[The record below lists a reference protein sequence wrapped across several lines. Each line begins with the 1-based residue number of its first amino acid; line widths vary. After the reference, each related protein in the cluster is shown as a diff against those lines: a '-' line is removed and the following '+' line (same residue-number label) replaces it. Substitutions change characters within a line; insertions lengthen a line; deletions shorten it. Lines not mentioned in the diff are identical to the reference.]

1 MVEEPEFPTGGEA
14 PQPGALSVTVLTGP
28 MAGHRFPL
36 DKPTVT
42 LGRNQANEVCL
53 PLDPRIS
60 RWHAVVNLTDR
71 GPVLSDRNSGNGT
84 WVEEVRI
91 YDPVLLRS
99 GTQFRVGRTWL
110 RFDEESAESAG
121 PRDAQQRVVV
131 VDAEAPERG
140 EAAAQNIVFT
150 MKAAGRPPELDAAA
164 LQQRLQAYRQV
175 GDAIGQ
181 SLELQTTLEA
191 VVDSIM
197 EVLGAER
204 GFLMLADRETGELE
218 ARVVRPRGGAT
229 SPESITISRH
239 IVERARRE
247 KVAVLIADVATDS
260 RLRDADSVVGLEIR
274 SAACAPL
281 LHRDQDLGIIYLDT
295 TAKGAIFDESDLA
308 LLTSVANQAA
318 MAIQNARLYS
328 DLRQAYEE
336 LQATQD
342 HLLQT
347 ERLTTVGALSASI
360 AHDIGNVVTP
370 LAPLVR
376 MLSAQSEG
384 DEELREAVN
393 RQLTR
398 LSALIERLRSFSRPP
413 SLSKQPTDVSEVV
426 RSSMTLISTEAN
438 HRGVEVVLHLA
449 EDLPPVLADA
459 TQLDRVFLNLA
470 LNAIQA
476 AEEHRGRVDITTE
489 LDLPEV
495 AVRFRDNGRGVPP
508 EHLPHLFEPLFT
520 TKEQGMGLG
529 LYSSKRIVEEEHG
542 GSIEVDSR
550 PDEGTE
556 ITVRLPVPNAEHTPV
571 AAEPDD

>member
-1 MVEEPEFPTGGEA
+1 MVEEPDFFAAGEPA
-14 PQPGALSVTVLTGP
+14 EPGRLSVAVLTGS

-36 DKPTVT
+36 ERATVT
-42 LGRNQANEVCL
+42 LGRNQANDVCL

-60 RWHAVVNLTDR
+60 RWHATINLTDQ

-110 RFDEESAESAG
+110 RVDEEPADVAG

-131 VDAEAPERG
+131 VDAEAPEQG

-150 MKAAGRPPELDAAA
+150 MQAAERLPEVDAAA
-164 LQQRLQAYRQV
+164 LQHRLEAYKQV

-181 SLELQTTLEA
+181 SLELQATLEA
-191 VVDSIM
+191 VMDSIM
-197 EVLGAER
+197 EVQGAER
-204 GFLMLADRETGELE
+204 GFLMLADRETGELQ

-260 RLRDADSVVGLEIR
+260 RLRDADSVVGLQIR

-281 LHRDQDLGIIYLDT
+281 LHRDEDLGIIYLDT
-295 TAKGAIFDESDLA
+295 TAKGAVFDENDLA

-328 DLRQAYEE
+328 DLRQAYQE

-376 MLSAQSEG
+376 MLSAESQG
-384 DEELREAVN
+384 DEELKEAVG
-393 RQLTR
+393 RQLAR
-398 LSALIERLRSFSRPP
+398 LSALIERLRSFSRPS
-413 SLSKQPTDVSEVV
+413 SLSKQPTDVNEVV
-426 RSSMTLISTEAN
+426 PSSMTLISTEAN
-438 HRGVEVVLHLA
+438 HRGVEVTLNLA
-449 EDLPPVLADA
+449 ADLPLVLADA

-476 AEEHRGRVDITTE
+476 AEEHLGRIEITTE
-489 LDLPEV
+489 LDAPEV
-495 AVRFRDNGRGVPP
+495 AVHFRDNGPGVAP
-508 EHLPHLFEPLFT
+508 EHLPHLFQPLFT
-520 TKEQGMGLG
+520 TKERGTGLG

-556 ITVRLPVPNAEHTPV
+556 ITVRLPVPEPDSVPV
-571 AAEPDD
+571 AADAGE